1 MEVVNNLG
9 KEFFKILKRNF
20 PSGSQLHKIF
30 NKNCLKVSYSC
41 MPNINGIINRCNIAK
56 LGTKKHKVIDK
67 CNCRDKVR
75 CPLEGKCKQ
84 ECVVY
89 KVEVYSD
96 SNNKRNKKIYF
107 GSTQADFKTRFYNH
121 RTSFSHEKYR
131 YSTALSSYVWE
142 LKEKQWVDPIM
153 KWEVIKKCRK
163 YRAGNRTCNLCMEE
177 KLVIAN
183 CKSKNMLNKRSE
195 VLNSC
200 RHKMAWLLY
209 N

>member
-20 PSGSQLHKIF
+20 PSGNQLHKIF
-30 NKNCLKVSYSC
+30 NKNCVKLSYSC
-41 MPNINGIINRCNIAK
+41 MPNINGIINRSNIAK
-56 LGTKKHKVIDK
+56 LGTKKNKVIDK

-89 KVEVYSD
+89 LVEVYSD
-96 SNNKRNKKIYF
+96 LNNKRNKKIYF
-107 GSTQADFKTRFYNH
+107 GSTQRDFKTRYYNH
-121 RTSFSHEKYR
+121 RTIFSHEKYR
-131 YSTALSSYVWE
+131 YTTAG
-142 LKEKQWVDPIM
+142 VDPIM
-153 KWEVIKKCRK
+153 KWEVIKKCRN

-200 RHKMAWLLY
+200 RHKRAWLLY